1 VRLPRRLRHGE
12 EATLVEHLDELRS
25 RLVVAL
31 LAVAIG
37 FAIAYVFHN
46 QLVDWLRAPLPERRQ
61 KLLTLGVTEPFF
73 TSLKVSF
80 AAGLALALPV
90 VLYQLWSFLA
100 PAFEENAQRVVSTM
114 VAFSTLLLA
123 GGIAFAYFVVLP
135 PALSFLTSYDDD
147 VYNVQIRAAD
157 YFRFAML
164 VLVSMAVVFQLPIFV
179 LTLVRLQILT
189 SDTLRR
195 TRRIGIVVVV
205 AVAVLLPSVD
215 PVSLFFE
222 TVPLLILY
230 EGSIWLSVF
239 FERRWLRTNALPDTG
254 WTQTG

>member
-1 VRLPRRLRHGE
+1 MRIPRRLRHGE

-25 RLVVAL
+25 RLIIAL
-31 LAVAIG
+31 AAVGIG
-37 FAIAYVFHN
+37 FAVAYAFHGT
-46 QLVDWLRAPLPERRQ
+46 LVDWLRDPLPPDRQ
-61 KLLTLGVTEPFF
+61 KLLTIGVTEPFF

-100 PAFEENAQRVVSTM
+100 PAIEEHAQRVVSVM

-135 PALSFLTSYDDD
+135 PALRFLTSFDDT

-164 VLVSMAVVFQLPIFV
+164 VIVSMAVVFQLPIFV
-179 LTLVRLQILT
+179 LTLVRLQVMS
-189 SDTLRR
+189 SDQLRR
-195 TRRIGIVVVV
+195 TRRIGVVIVV

-215 PVSLFFE
+215 PISLFFE

-230 EGSIWLSVF
+230 EASIWLSVF
-239 FERRWLRTNALPDTG
+239 FERRWQRAGVLWASG
-254 WTQTG
+254 